1 MKKRF
6 NTNENSV
13 FFKDMKNFKK
23 SKQHNYLIIRYQS
36 TDMFIRERSLSV
48 SFSRF
53 MSLMG
58 GNLGLLLSL
67 SCVTGIFIFYNYI
80 GASFSPWRRMK
91 RHLGLERP
99 KWHVP
104 WLAKK
109 DCGLCLVM
117 DWDQNIHF
125 GLSVFY
131 NLRDIDS
138 AMLSS

>member
-1 MKKRF
+1 MHSIRYNVLLFFSEPCQIIRYKLKKRF

-13 FFKDMKNFKK
+13 FFKDKKNFKK
-23 SKQHNYLIIRYQS
+23 LKQHNFLIIRYQS
-36 TDMFIRERSLSV
+36 TDTFVRETSMSV

-91 RHLGLERP
+91 RHIGLERP
-99 KWHVP
+99 K
-104 WLAKK
+104 
-109 DCGLCLVM
+109 
-117 DWDQNIHF
+117 
-125 GLSVFY
+125 
-131 NLRDIDS
+131 
-138 AMLSS
+138 

>member
-1 MKKRF
+1 MYNIRYTVFIFIFYIFSEPCQIIRYKLKKRF
-6 NTNENSV
+6 NTNENLA
-13 FFKDMKNFKK
+13 FFKDKKNFKK

-36 TDMFIRERSLSV
+36 TDTFVRETSLAV

-99 KWHVP
+99 K
-104 WLAKK
+104 
-109 DCGLCLVM
+109 
-117 DWDQNIHF
+117 
-125 GLSVFY
+125 
-131 NLRDIDS
+131 
-138 AMLSS
+138 